1 MSDIW
6 ITTVFE
12 TKSEI
17 KISLVGPAQSCF
29 IFLLYFFVICLPPE
43 FLPVWGPTEP
53 PDVPPTLGGALL
65 CSFRALIRGC
75 IQI

>member
-1 MSDIW
+1 MSGIW

-43 FLPVWGPTEP
+43 LLPVWGPTEP
-53 PDVPPTLGGALL
+53 PNGYQL
-65 CSFRALIRGC
+65 
-75 IQI
+75 